1 MAPFPNNSVR
11 ASFRP
16 KRKRHRRNSKRY
28 NAHPTTCTSLRVK
41 PDANKRPKRTP
52 NHDYNCH
59 CTSIIQDPSN
69 STNNSS
75 PMPRQPARRS
85 NGIFANIQITT
96 QMSVNPCPKRRYTTT
111 ICRFQSYIPPQEL
124 SSRQTS
130 FSHIFSQNAQPPS
143 NESIHAPSQS
153 LSKRPIGK
161 KRLKKTD
168 NWAFFSSNE
177 TFHREQ
183 KRLRIKKCRKINH
196 Y

>member
-1 MAPFPNNSVR
+1 MLFRSGNARLGLPSARIAPRYTHTLSRMAPFPNNSVR

-85 NGIFANIQITT
+85 NGIFAYIPRNIQITT

-111 ICRFQSYIPPQEL
+111 IM
-124 SSRQTS
+124 S
-130 FSHIFSQNAQPPS
+130 FSIVHSPTRAQQSPNVFQPHLFPKCS
-143 NESIHAPSQS
+143 APLQ
-153 LSKRPIGK
+153 
-161 KRLKKTD
+161 
-168 NWAFFSSNE
+168 
-177 TFHREQ
+177 
-183 KRLRIKKCRKINH
+183 
-196 Y
+196 